1 MHSLT
6 PQLLDGFR
14 VMVAVVDA
22 RSFGRAGEA
31 LDMSQSGVSRAVA
44 RLEQRLAIRLFDRT
58 TRSVRLTDEG
68 RRFYERVLPLL
79 GELAEAAE
87 TASGSAAAVRG
98 KLRVNIDPFFSR
110 LILGPR
116 LGAFLDA
123 HPELELE
130 LRTRDDLGDL
140 VADGFDLAIRFGH
153 PQTSSLVARKL
164 LDARVLTVASPAYLR
179 QFGRPTHPRDLAGG
193 HRGILFRDPATGRPF
208 PWEFHQ
214 GRRKLVVPVQGPLTV
229 NDAGTLQ
236 SSCLAGYG
244 IAQMFELAEDE
255 LLASGALV
263 NLFPD
268 WSDERFPLYAYHPSR
283 SHMPAKTRAMLD
295 FVVGLAATSSINGRA
310 AGSRTAASRPRR
322 PAAPGS
328 P

>member
-1 MHSLT
+1 MNSLT

-68 RRFYERVLPLL
+68 RRFYDRVLPLL

-87 TASGSAAAVRG
+87 TASGAAAAVRG

-140 VADGFDLAIRFGH
+140 VAEGFDLAIRFGH
-153 PQTSSLVARKL
+153 PRTSSLVARKL
-164 LDARVLTVASPAYLR
+164 LDARVLTVAAPAYLR
-179 QFGRPTHPRDLAGG
+179 KFGTPEHPRDLETG
-193 HRGILFRDPATGRPF
+193 HRGILFRDPSTGRPF

-214 GRRKLVVPVQGPLTV
+214 GRRKLVVPVQGPLIV

-236 SSCLAGYG
+236 STCLAGYG

-255 LLASGALV
+255 LLAGGALV

-283 SHMPAKTRAMLD
+283 RHMPAKTRALLD
-295 FVVGLAATSSINGRA
+295 FVVRLVSAPAAD
-310 AGSRTAASRPRR
+310 SRTAASRPRR
-322 PAAPGS
+322 PTARARP
-328 P
+328 

>member
-1 MHSLT
+1 MNSLT

-14 VMVAVVDA
+14 VMVAIVDA
-22 RSFGRAGEA
+22 RNFGRAGEA

-110 LILGPR
+110 LILGPH
-116 LGAFLDA
+116 LGAFLDT

-140 VADGFDLAIRFGH
+140 VAEGFDLAIRFGH

-164 LDARVLTVASPAYLR
+164 LEARVLTVASPAYLR
-179 QFGRPTHPRDLAGG
+179 RFGRPEHPRDLQAG
-193 HRGILFRDPATGRPF
+193 HRCILFRDPATGRPF
-208 PWEFHQ
+208 DWEFHQ
-214 GRRKLVVPVQGPLTV
+214 GRRKLVVPVEGVLTL

-236 SSCLAGYG
+236 STCLAGHG

-255 LLASGALV
+255 LLAGGQLV

-283 SHMPAKTRAMLD
+283 RHMPAKTRAMLD
-295 FVVGLAATSSINGRA
+295 FIVGLAASSAVSGRA

-322 PAAPGS
+322 PAAPGW

>member
-1 MHSLT
+1 MNPLT

-14 VMVAVVDA
+14 VMVAIVDA

-31 LDMSQSGVSRAVA
+31 LDMSQSGVSRAIA

-79 GELAEAAE
+79 DELAEAAE

-98 KLRVNIDPFFSR
+98 RLRVNVDPFFSR
-110 LILGPR
+110 LILGPH

-140 VADGFDLAIRFGH
+140 VAEGFDLAIRFGH
-153 PQTSSLVARKL
+153 PRSSSLVARKL
-164 LDARVLTVASPAYLR
+164 LEARVLTVASPAYLR
-179 QFGRPTHPRDLAGG
+179 RFGRPAHPRDLQLG
-193 HRGILFRDPATGRPF
+193 HRCILFRDPATGRPF
-208 PWEFHQ
+208 DWEFHQ
-214 GRRKLVVPVQGPLTV
+214 GRRKLVVPVEGTLTL

-236 SSCLAGYG
+236 SACLAGHG

-255 LLASGALV
+255 LLAGGQLV

-295 FVVGLAATSSINGRA
+295 FVAGLAAASSAGGRQ
-310 AGSRTAASRPRR
+310 RPSKR
-322 PAAPGS
+322 
-328 P
+328 